1 MFEIKVEITWKIIR
15 IGISP
20 IYYIDV
26 LICNNGSVNSIF
38 EFTNIN
44 GMNILK
50 L

>member
-1 MFEIKVEITWKIIR
+1 MFEVKVEITWKIIR
-15 IGISP
+15 IGISL

-26 LICNNGSVNSIF
+26 FICNNRSVNSIF